1 MFGGS
6 RINISNPKEIYVAIF
21 NKKFSL
27 CRNWT
32 TPRNLM
38 FHITIQLQPSQLV
51 SIFKTNFKFVQ
62 ICICNKICR
71 WRCRLAEKSDS
82 TPLKTFVIFETNCVL
97 AYICIYLHIYLR
109 QNLNAYHHL
118 PVCRLRCWLEERS
131 ESPPLKT
138 FLSPDALLPLSH
150 SQCTEKFLNLF
161 YFQSRLNLSVRNSYL
176 SKIFR

>member
-6 RINISNPKEIYVAIF
+6 RINISNPKEICSNFQQKILT
-21 NKKFSL
+21 SL
-27 CRNWT
+27 ELED
-32 TPRNLM
+32 PRNLM
-38 FHITIQLQPSQLV
+38 FHITIQLQPFQLV
-51 SIFKTNFKFVQ
+51 SFFKTNCKFVQ

-71 WRCRLAEKSDS
+71 WTCRLAEKSDS

-97 AYICIYLHIYLR
+97 AYICIYLHICLR
-109 QNLNAYHHL
+109 QNLDKHHHL

-150 SQCTEKFLNLF
+150 SQCTEKF
-161 YFQSRLNLSVRNSYL
+161 
-176 SKIFR
+176 